1 MKEKS
6 FADILNEEIDKM
18 TKKNQKAKE
27 NSSK

>member
-6 FADILNEEIDKM
+6 FADILNEEIDKV